1 MINPLCVAQEDE
13 FNTLLR
19 RAVDLEELVGGRDG
33 ADSDEDDEQI
43 RPGNAV
49 HVVDDGGFDSFVQY
63 PKALFDIMK
72 QQVEWQEAGGEGQ
85 DEQLVEDTGATVYVP
100 LSEVKSLENRWCT
113 AMRSCKG
120 GGALIQAPIDCGS
133 LLDGVSQ
140 STPSPLEAT
149 VGSSLDETA
158 EKSNKIAKSKKASK
172 DRRAKKRAREREKHR
187 DIRGDVRRHL
197 VMAAGA
203 IATDLSTESLP
214 VAQGGSQALNYK
226 AKPKLPKLT
235 LEALKKGGYR
245 YVEWNGEFLF
255 PDPC

>member
-1 MINPLCVAQEDE
+1 MTNPLCVTQEGD

-19 RAVDLEELVGGRDG
+19 RAVDLEESVGGRDG

-43 RPGNAV
+43 GPGNAV
-49 HVVDDGGFDSFVQY
+49 RVVDDGGFDS
-63 PKALFDIMK
+63 LRSCI
-72 QQVEWQEAGGEGQ
+72 GGE
-85 DEQLVEDTGATVYVP
+85 
-100 LSEVKSLENRWCT
+100 
-113 AMRSCKG
+113 
-120 GGALIQAPIDCGS
+120 ALIQAPVDCGS

-149 VGSSLDETA
+149 AGNSLDGTA

-172 DRRAKKRAREREKHR
+172 DRRAKKRARERAKHHG
-187 DIRGDVRRHL
+187 IRGDVRSRL

-203 IATDLSTESLP
+203 IATELSTESLP

-235 LEALKKGGYR
+235 LKALKKGGYR
-245 YVEWNGEFLF
+245 YVEWNGGFLS
-255 PDPC
+255 PDPCRQSRSSPYLPTGSHQVKTISLCLTAQVV